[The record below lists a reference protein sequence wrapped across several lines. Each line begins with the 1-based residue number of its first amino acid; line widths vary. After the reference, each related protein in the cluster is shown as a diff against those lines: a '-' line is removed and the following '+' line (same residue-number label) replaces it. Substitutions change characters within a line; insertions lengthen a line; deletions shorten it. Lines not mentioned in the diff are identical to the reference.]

1 MFFQSPKT
9 MKAKEL
15 LQLYQTGERDFRGV
29 NLQGQSFLNQDLF
42 GVDLSG
48 ADIRGA
54 DFSQAKLTGA
64 NFQDATAGL
73 QRHSAFFLTTLLCL
87 LIVIYILCCVFM
99 GYLISLIAHNYNS
112 SYSTLF
118 SFYISSL
125 FALFITSLCV
135 GFKKGLYN
143 YYGVIFGLSAYLTFT
158 LVLPFILSKLDHI
171 GIDLST
177 ILLLSI
183 QLLALFFSII
193 FIITLSSLIYISYTF
208 LGSTIILVIYFGAAV
223 FSSFFIIGKNNKL
236 LVTTLAT
243 ITIILLLASGTKI
256 INGIPATL
264 ESANYD
270 GMVILIVTI
279 IVAVSTIML
288 LASTHICLQSLANKE
303 KFVPVR
309 AIAISFSAIGG
320 TSFRKAILS
329 ATNFDQAQVQN
340 TDFRKASLMHS
351 NLNNAQNLNLARPSI
366 DNSINI
372 YRESLDLWH
381 ILIEKLIQQMPI
393 GLPSERVKK

>member
-15 LQLYQTGERDFRGV
+15 LQLYQAGERDFRGV

-64 NFQDATAGL
+64 NFQNAKAGL
-73 QRHSAFFLTTLLCL
+73 QPHSALFLTTILCL
-87 LIVIYILCCVFM
+87 LIVIYILCCVFI
-99 GYLISLIAHNYNS
+99 GYLVSLIVHDYNS
-112 SYSTLF
+112 TYPTF
-118 SFYISSL
+118 FAFYISSL
-125 FALFITSLCV
+125 FALFVTSLCV

-143 YYGVIFGLSAYLTFT
+143 HYGVIFGLSAYLTFA
-158 LVLPFILSKLDHI
+158 LFLPFILSKLDHI
-171 GIDLST
+171 GIAFPA

-183 QLLALFFSII
+183 QLLASLFSII
-193 FIITLSSLIYISYTF
+193 FIIALSSLIYISYAF
-208 LGSTIILVIYFGAAV
+208 FGSTIILVIYFGAAV
-223 FSSFFIIGKNNKL
+223 FSSFFIIGKNNKFL
-236 LVTTLAT
+236 ATVLAT
-243 ITIILLLASGTKI
+243 ITIALLLASGTKI
-256 INGIPATL
+256 INGISVAL

-270 GMVILIVTI
+270 RLFLLIVTI
-279 IVAVSTIML
+279 IVFVSSIML
-288 LASTHICLQSLANKE
+288 LASTHICSQILANRE

-309 AIAISFSAIGG
+309 AIAIAFSAIGG
-320 TSFRKAILS
+320 TSFRKATLS

-351 NLNNAQNLNLARPSI
+351 NLNNARNLNLARPSI

-381 ILIEKLIQQMPI
+381 FFIKKLIQQMPI
-393 GLPSERVKK
+393 GLPSDRVKK